1 VDGDGVVDVDV
12 DALVETLEAVVREA
26 LGSDDEDALD
36 LENIVIELEKRLQVP
51 SGFLREEFDDI
62 IDDEVMRI
70 IEEEDDEPTDED

>member
-1 VDGDGVVDVDV
+1 MDGDGVVDVDV